1 MTRKPL
7 PKVIR
12 HSDADLHLVSR
23 EPDVEAP
30 APQRR
35 PASAPLPIDTEL
47 DGEILPPAANDL
59 MHVAPVRSREEA
71 EERLR
76 KGFSVVER
84 HQMYSGLGGL
94 FPVAALNVASVTA
107 VNLRMVKR
115 LCDVYGVPFERD
127 KARTIIIGLMGGAA
141 PSGLAAAASTTL
153 LHVMPAAGAVGM
165 AVSSIAAATLTRRI
179 GMSYLERFEATTFG

>member
-1 MTRKPL
+1 MTRKHL
-7 PKVIR
+7 PKAIR
-12 HSDADLHLVSR
+12 HTDTNLHLISG
-23 EPDVEAP
+23 EPDLEAP
-30 APQRR
+30 IPQRR
-35 PASAPLPIDTEL
+35 AQPAPPIETEL

-59 MHVAPVRSREEA
+59 LPAILGSQQEA

-76 KGFSVVER
+76 KGFSIVER

-107 VNLRMVKR
+107 VNLRMIKS
-115 LCDVYGVPFERD
+115 LSDLYGLPFERD
-127 KARTIIIGLMGGAA
+127 KARTVIIGLMGGAA

-165 AVSSIAAATLTRRI
+165 VVSSVAAATLTRRI
-179 GMSYLERFEATTFG
+179 GMSYLERFEAAAFG